1 MIILTVLIA
10 FAAVFPACAYA
21 SDGLAVSV
29 EIPVEN
35 YSAAG
40 KFAVFD
46 GEREVDEIHLAQG
59 EEGSLTLSLKS
70 LDKFVFKV
78 KRTAFDGSGKDAEG
92 QIYTLHVTTCL
103 KDGKVVWSSY
113 AELEGTEGKAGKI
126 AFYPAADPKPA
137 DTPQTGDGGSLLYIC
152 LAAGAAVSG
161 GAPGAVVSGSAAG
174 AVVSGGAPGAIVSGS
189 AAGAAG

>member
-1 MIILTVLIA
+1 MKKTAMIILTVLIA

-92 QIYTLHVTTCL
+92 QEYTVHVITFL
-103 KDGKVVWSSY
+103 KDGKPEWSSY
-113 AELEGTEGKAGKI
+113 AETEGKEGKAGKI
-126 AFYPAADPKPA
+126 AFYPEEEPADP
-137 DTPQTGDGGSLLYIC
+137 DTPQTGDGDCKIYIF
-152 LAAGAAVSG
+152 LAAAA
-161 GAPGAVVSGSAAG
+161 AAF
-174 AVVSGGAPGAIVSGS
+174 I
-189 AAGAAG
+189 AGLVAGRHRRTDE